1 MTPEI
6 VQLPEV
12 ATAAVRDTI
21 PMTELRGFFDRSFD
35 LLPAVLAEQGVD
47 PAGPP
52 YARYF
57 GLPGDTVDVELG
69 YPVTETISPQGD
81 IYPAALSAPRIVRAV
96 HEGSYDR
103 LGDSWRA
110 MWEWIVARGLDAA
123 DEMWEVYL
131 TEPTPDSDPAAMRTE
146 LNWPLQD

>member
-6 VQLPEV
+6 IQLPEV

-21 PMTELRGFFDRSFD
+21 PMTELAGFFDRSFG
-35 LLPAVLAEQGVD
+35 LLATVLAEQGASPTG
-47 PAGPP
+47 PA

-69 YPVTETISPQGD
+69 YPVAEVIRRQGEV
-81 IYPAALSAPRIVRAV
+81 YAASLAAPRVVRAV
-96 HEGSYDR
+96 HEGSYDQ

-110 MWEWIVARGLDAA
+110 LWEWIVARGLNAA
-123 DEMWEVYL
+123 DEMWEVYV
-131 TEPTPDSDPAAMRTE
+131 TEPTPDGDPAAMRTE
-146 LNWPLQD
+146 LSWPLRD